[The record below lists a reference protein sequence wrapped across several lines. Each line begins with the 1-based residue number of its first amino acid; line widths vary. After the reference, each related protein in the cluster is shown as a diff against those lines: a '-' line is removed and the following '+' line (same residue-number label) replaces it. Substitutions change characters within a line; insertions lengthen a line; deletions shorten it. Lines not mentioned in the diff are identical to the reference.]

1 MKRIIL
7 AVISVMAIQGAFNQ
21 TADTLSL
28 EACFK
33 IAGERSP
40 LNRQKNLSA
49 EAWANKNKNLTSNW
63 YPSLGFNAQAM
74 YYSETVHFSDLVG
87 NLPASVEPLPLDQYK
102 IWADINQQLY
112 DGGAVKARKAI
123 EKASYEADLQQVET
137 DILVL
142 KQQVNQTYFSMLAA
156 KVNTSVLQVS
166 FEELQEKKKVV
177 KAGVDNGLVLSENMM
192 ALEAEELRLQQK
204 LLELKLN
211 QDQLLKVLSILMDS
225 TLADNLVIHEPAEPQ
240 VLDESITRPEYVLL
254 DKQKEQLQASQKLVS
269 STDLPKFFA
278 FSQVAYGRP
287 GYNFLSREFHPYYS
301 VGMGMKWN
309 FMNYGD
315 NRRQKKILDIQKD
328 IVDIK
333 RETFDDQLSILLQTE
348 KTNQE
353 KYDELLNQDEA
364 ILKLRKAIAATS
376 LNKLTNGIITSTDYL
391 TDLNAEI
398 LARLQYENHKLLKIQ
413 AFYNY
418 MLLQGKL

>member
-7 AVISVMAIQGAFNQ
+7 ALASVMAMQVAFSQ
-21 TADTLSL
+21 PADTLSL
-28 EACFK
+28 ESCFK

-40 LNRQKNLSA
+40 LNRQKSLSA
-49 EAWANKNKNLTSNW
+49 EAWINKNKNLTSNW

-74 YYSETVHFSDLVG
+74 YYSETVHFSDLMG

-102 IWADINQQLY
+102 VWADINQQLF
-112 DGGAVKARKAI
+112 DGGAVKAQKAI
-123 EKASYEADLQQVET
+123 EKASYEADLQRVES
-137 DILVL
+137 DILML
-142 KQQVNQTYFSMLAA
+142 KQQVNQTYFSLLTVKMSA
-156 KVNTSVLQVS
+156 SVLQVS
-166 FEELQEKKKVV
+166 FDELQEKKKVV
-177 KAGVDNGLVLSENMM
+177 KAGVDNGVVLSENLM

-211 QDQLLKVLSILMDS
+211 QEQLVKVLSILMDS
-225 TLADNLVIHEPAEPQ
+225 ALQGNLVIRQPVEPG
-240 VLDESITRPEYVLL
+240 VVDDNITRPEHILL
-254 DKQKEQLQASQKLVS
+254 DKQKEQLLASQKLVS
-269 STDLPKFFA
+269 SSDLPKFFA

-287 GYNFLSREFHPYYS
+287 GYNFLSREFHPFYS

-328 IVDIK
+328 MVDIK
-333 RETFDDQLSILLQTE
+333 RETFNDQLNIQLQTE

-353 KYDELLNQDEA
+353 KYNELLNQDEA
-364 ILKLRKAIAATS
+364 ILKLRKAITATS
-376 LNKLTNGIITSTDYL
+376 LNKLTNGIITSNDYL

-413 AFYNY
+413 AYYNY

>member
-7 AVISVMAIQGAFNQ
+7 VAVSIMAMQVTFSQ

-28 EACFK
+28 EVCFK
-33 IAGERSP
+33 IAGDRSP

-49 EAWANKNKNLTSNW
+49 EAWANKNKNLTSKW

-87 NLPASVEPLPLDQYK
+87 NLPVSVEPLPLDQYK

-112 DGGAVKARKAI
+112 DGGAVKAQKAI
-123 EKASYEADLQQVET
+123 EKASYEADLQQVES

-142 KQQVNQTYFSMLAA
+142 KQQVNQTYFSLLAVKINSA
-156 KVNTSVLQVS
+156 VLQVS
-166 FEELQEKKKVV
+166 LEELQEKKKVV
-177 KAGVDNGLVLSENMM
+177 ESGVDNGVVLPENMM
-192 ALEAEELRLQQK
+192 ALEAEELRLEQK
-204 LLELKLN
+204 ILELKLN
-211 QDQLLKVLSILMDS
+211 QDQLIKVLSILMDS
-225 TLADNLVIHEPAEPQ
+225 TLTGNLVISEPSEPQ
-240 VLDESITRPEYVLL
+240 VLDENITRPEYVML
-254 DKQKEQLQASQKLVS
+254 DKQKERLQASQKLVS
-269 STDLPKFFA
+269 SSDLPKFFA

-301 VGMGMKWN
+301 LGMGMKWN

-315 NRRQKKILDIQKD
+315 NRRQHKILDIQKD

-333 RETFDDQLSILLQTE
+333 RETFNDQLSIQLQAE
-348 KTNQE
+348 KTNQK

-391 TDLNAEI
+391 TELNAEI
-398 LARLQYENHKLLKIQ
+398 LARLQYENHKLLKVQ

-418 MLLQGKL
+418 LLLQGKL